1 MSEAL
6 CQEFCDAAGPQ
17 CTAVMRTPADGQCYF
32 RSSGG
37 VQPLVDWADS
47 NGNLILNDGP
57 ATRQARGSR
66 SPPPT

>member
-1 MSEAL
+1 MSAPPIHYPWQLPTPEPESEAL

-37 VQPLVDWADS
+37 VQPLVDWAVRCYLKD
-47 NGNLILNDGP
+47 
-57 ATRQARGSR
+57 
-66 SPPPT
+66 